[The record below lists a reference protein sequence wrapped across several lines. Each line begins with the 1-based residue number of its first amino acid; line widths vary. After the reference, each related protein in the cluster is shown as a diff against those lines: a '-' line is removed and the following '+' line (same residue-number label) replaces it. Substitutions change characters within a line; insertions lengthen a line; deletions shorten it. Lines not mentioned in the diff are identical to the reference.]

1 MPKMQKKGEA
11 QNVKPEAMVGLGN
24 FILIALMI
32 FFGSIFV
39 FYFWN
44 NKLFVILTLSA
55 LFVCLLIA
63 LSANFF
69 FYKHQVF
76 FEKWADAIRYS
87 RYPATMM
94 MTDFSM
100 VAFIIWI
107 KANTSVSQY
116 LNLPLFL
123 ALTLP
128 FLFSSLCYGLCAYH
142 TLFGNLVDENQNII
156 TRNGRL
162 SIIYWKMGQILLVSA
177 LVPMIAL
184 VVFISVYM
192 TG

>member
-1 MPKMQKKGEA
+1 MPKMQKKGES
-11 QNVKPEAMVGLGN
+11 QNIKPEAMIGLGN

-39 FYFWN
+39 FYLWE

-55 LFVCLLIA
+55 LFACLLIV
-63 LSANFF
+63 LSAHFF

-94 MTDFSM
+94 ITDFSV
-100 VAFIIWI
+100 VAFIVWI
-107 KANTSVSQY
+107 KANTNVSQY

-123 ALTLP
+123 VLTLP

-142 TLFGNLVDENQNII
+142 TLFGNLVDKDQNII
-156 TRNGRL
+156 IRNGRL
-162 SIIYWKMGQILLVSA
+162 SIIYWKMGQIFLVSA

-184 VVFISVYM
+184 VIFISVYM
-192 TG
+192 I